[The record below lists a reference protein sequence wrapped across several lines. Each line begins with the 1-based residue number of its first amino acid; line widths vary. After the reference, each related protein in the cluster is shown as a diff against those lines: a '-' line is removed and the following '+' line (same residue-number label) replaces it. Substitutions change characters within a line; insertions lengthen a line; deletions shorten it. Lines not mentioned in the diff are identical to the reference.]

1 MRKISFSFLS
11 VCGPY
16 CSERKEDYL
25 YGDFLKHQRTGS
37 LRKLDF
43 SKA

>member
-11 VCGPY
+11 LYGPY

-25 YGDFLKHQRTGS
+25 YGDFLKQHTGS